1 MKLVSAGAMMSH
13 YSSWFRQN
21 VRRNEQNI
29 LVISF
34 SSRAKKT
41 IQFSTNTVNSRLA
54 DTPITWTT
62 AKYQGPV
69 PERPISFNPGLKFCS
84 VLYLHSYALLR
95 VTFCV
100 ISTVSRSKD
109 STTLCNPELHVLR
122 WENRAWNL
130 ASSWIKLNHLSR
142 NRAKA
147 KTNCRC
153 LTEINSRY

>member
-1 MKLVSAGAMMSH
+1 MALGFGKMLGETS
-13 YSSWFRQN
+13 
-21 VRRNEQNI
+21 
-29 LVISF
+29 
-34 SSRAKKT
+34 KT
-41 IQFSTNTVNSRLA
+41 SLLFLSVQERKTNSFSTNTVNSRLA
-54 DTPITWTT
+54 DTPITWTV

-122 WENRAWNL
+122 
-130 ASSWIKLNHLSR
+130 
-142 NRAKA
+142 
-147 KTNCRC
+147 
-153 LTEINSRY
+153 

>member
-1 MKLVSAGAMMSH
+1 MSH
-13 YSSWFRQN
+13 YGSWFRQN
-21 VRRNEQNI
+21 VRRNKQNI

-54 DTPITWTT
+54 DTPITWTA

-95 VTFCV
+95 VIFCV

-109 STTLCNPELHVLR
+109 STTLCNPELKFGLI
-122 WENRAWNL
+122 L
-130 ASSWIKLNHLSR
+130 D
-142 NRAKA
+142 
-147 KTNCRC
+147 
-153 LTEINSRY
+153 